1 MTQPMFETLLKLMK
15 EPVRADR
22 GIKTDNSILLV
33 YPAEKELDFREQL
46 VDGCLPALEAQGAQ
60 FHALDLTGFMFEGLS
75 VDAVESLQEEEFD
88 DYRWMLQGLSKRVE
102 ATLQTRLQ
110 ELAAQHPGGNIVVY
124 GTVALFP
131 LVSLRRSTARDA
143 RPPGPDRGG
152 VSRRGAGRQVALHE
166 PARRWQLP
174 RRQALLAVTTHA

>member
-110 ELAAQHPGGNIVVY
+110 ELAAQHPGRNIVVY

-131 LVSLRRSTARDA
+131 LVRFGEVLREMRDLQARIA
-143 RPPGPDRGG
+143 VAFPGEERGG
-152 VSRRGAGRQVALHE
+152 KLHFMNQ
-166 PARRWQLP
+166 PDGGNY
-174 RRQALLAVTTHA
+174 LAVKLFWR